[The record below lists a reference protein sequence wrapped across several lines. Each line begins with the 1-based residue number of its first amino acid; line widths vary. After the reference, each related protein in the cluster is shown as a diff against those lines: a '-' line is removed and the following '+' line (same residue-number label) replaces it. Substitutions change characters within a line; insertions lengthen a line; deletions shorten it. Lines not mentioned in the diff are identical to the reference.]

1 MFSSLCGFSTSLSL
15 SFRDQVVDFILREC
29 EERGETEVILMGN
42 SIGGFTVASVAAA
55 LAVLY
60 QEGKTAVQCNGL
72 VLMNS
77 AG

>member
-1 MFSSLCGFSTSLSL
+1 
-15 SFRDQVVDFILREC
+15 VVDFILREC
-29 EERGETEVILMGN
+29 EERGETNVVLMGN

-55 LAVLY
+55 LAVLH

-77 AG
+77 AGLTVEIIVVFQDHN